1 MGKNFR
7 LLNKKKEIIND
18 YNSSAEFYDKRYR
31 AIQEEKYHIILEN
44 YDLIEKRI
52 LDIGCGTGL
61 LFEYILN
68 SKENHNLQK
77 SKFIAIDISW
87 KMLLKFKK
95 KLLKLKNK
103 PNVLFVLSD
112 IENLPFRNNS
122 FNLIFSLTSFQN
134 LPSILDGIR
143 ESLRVSTNDSTFKFS
158 ILRKKLN
165 LDQVKT
171 LLEPFVKDLK
181 VINRYYIEDVII
193 QGIVRKEST

>member
-181 VINRYYIEDVII
+181 VINRDYIEDVII

>member
-1 MGKNFR
+1 MRKNFK
-7 LLNKKKEIIND
+7 LLNKKKEIINN
-18 YNSSAEFYDKRYR
+18 YNLSSEFYDKRYR
-31 AIQEEKYHIILEN
+31 AIQEEKYHIILEY

-52 LDIGCGTGL
+52 LDLGCGTGL

-68 SKENHNLQK
+68 SKEKHHILKCNY
-77 SKFIAIDISW
+77 IAVDISW

-103 PNVLFVLSD
+103 PNVLFILSD

-122 FNLIFSLTSFQN
+122 FSLIFSLTSFQN

-143 ESLRVSTNDSTFKFS
+143 ESLRVSTNEGIFKFS
-158 ILRKKLN
+158 ILRKKLD

-171 LLEPFVKDLK
+171 LLEPFVRDLK
-181 VINRYYIEDVII
+181 VINMDNIEDIII
-193 QGIVRKEST
+193 QGIMKKEST